1 MNDHHVPHGEPKGAG
16 SALDRAGAV
25 FMPLMSRRYL
35 RELARYRVLLGSGT
49 RIPPDRAEALVR
61 WWELLTAVM
70 AGHHRAMSEVF
81 WELLRSKETESENVV
96 ATMNLRYGMVE
107 TSRSEAGRDLTRA
120 LRAGG
125 SPGSAQLS
133 FIRYH
138 EEMSATAFWEE
149 REIVSRALRCFSA
162 GEWRRVEAYVIAVQA
177 AENRLGHVLPWLLDG
192 MPADRADAVF
202 AMFPPH
208 MVGVYRSEWLPAYER
223 FSARA
228 WPRRSGS

>member
-1 MNDHHVPHGEPKGAG
+1 MNDHHVPNGEPADAG
-16 SALDRAGAV
+16 PALDRAGAV

-70 AGHHRAMSEVF
+70 TGHHRAMSEVF
-81 WELLRSKETESENVV
+81 WGLLRSKETEFEGVV

-138 EEMSATAFWEE
+138 EEMSAIASWEE
-149 REIVSRALRCFSA
+149 REIVSRALHCFSA
-162 GEWRRVEAYVIAVQA
+162 DEWRQVEAYVLAVQA
-177 AENRLGHVLPWLLDG
+177 AEDRLGHVLPWLLDG
-192 MPADRADAVF
+192 MPADRAETVF
-202 AMFPPH
+202 ASFPPH
-208 MVGVYRSEWLPAYER
+208 LVRVYRAEWLPAYER
-223 FSARA
+223 VSARA
-228 WPRRSGS
+228 WPDQGGS

>member
-1 MNDHHVPHGEPKGAG
+1 MNDHHVPDGERAGAG

-49 RIPPDRAEALVR
+49 RIPPDRAEVLVR

-70 AGHHRAMSEVF
+70 TGHHRAMSEVF
-81 WELLRSKETESENVV
+81 WELLRSKEPEFEGVV
-96 ATMNLRYGMVE
+96 ATMNLRYGLVE

-138 EEMSATAFWEE
+138 EEISATSFWEE
-149 REIVSRALRCFSA
+149 REIASRALRCFSA
-162 GEWRRVEAYVIAVQA
+162 DEWRQVESYVLAVQA
-177 AENRLGHVLPWLLDG
+177 AEDRLGHVLPWLLDG
-192 MPADRADAVF
+192 MPAERSDAVF
-202 AMFPPH
+202 AAFPPH
-208 MVGVYRSEWLPAYER
+208 MVRTYRSEWLPAYER

-228 WPRRSGS
+228 WPRQGGS